1 MKNVIV
7 VAAALLLGGASVS
20 AQDSDALS
28 REVTVE
34 KSYSPRVDNAAKIT
48 GVPEVEDPLVEQ
60 PLAEFS
66 TWAVPVMG
74 SPRTQPLPASLLATQ
89 EPFDKKFGYAQFG
102 IGNNLN
108 IRGDAGLRL
117 LNTPADQI
125 GIWYNHYSTGGRLP
139 YLDPPE
145 WCGDK
150 VYQHQNS
157 NTVNLTY
164 KHLFKKVEWK
174 TAGAYRSNAF
184 NYYGFSLRPL
194 PVMEGENTQHVNQY
208 AVSTAVRSVKDELV
222 VFDASVGFEGFRN
235 RIGYMIGSDGGV
247 ENHLETRL
255 TLAVVM
261 REGSRH
267 RLGFDTK
274 LDNLFYRRTHARNYT
289 VFSFTP
295 FYKYASDKI
304 RFKAGAKMDVSAHD
318 GTVFRFAP
326 DVEFNVDF
334 GKSFHFYTVVEGGKE
349 LNTWSR
355 MSSRNIYLNPTERL
369 ASTYTP
375 VDALVGLYCD
385 YLPGFKVRGFV
396 GVKSSVS
403 ALFDMRRAEAVTAD
417 GLIASHEV
425 VDYVPLDAFRVLGG
439 VNVEYNLS
447 NILKGEVRW
456 VYNGW
461 MTRGGRD
468 FILSSLPRNE
478 WYIDLGVYPVKSL
491 AIKALFYI
499 GSGRGYRYDAVAGVE
514 GTGARMSDIYELNLS
529 VDYNITKMIRVFAEG
544 NNLLSQHYDIYYG
557 MPAQRINFLVG
568 MGVDF

>member
-1 MKNVIV
+1 MKRDLVF
-7 VAAALLLGGASVS
+7 AAAFMVCAMGVS
-20 AQDSDALS
+20 AQNGDDFS

-34 KSYSPRVDNAAKIT
+34 KSYSPSVDNAAKIV
-48 GVPEVEDPLVEQ
+48 GVPEVEDPLVEK

-66 TWAVPVMG
+66 SWAVPVMG
-74 SPRTQPLPASLLATQ
+74 TPKTQPLSASILSSQ
-89 EPFDKKFGYAQFG
+89 EPFDKKYGYARFG
-102 IGNNLN
+102 MGNYLN

-117 LNTPADQI
+117 LNTPSDQL
-125 GIWYNHYSTGGRLP
+125 GIWYNHYSTGGRLS
-139 YLDPPE
+139 YLDHPV

-157 NTVNLTY
+157 NTVNITY
-164 KHLFKKVEWK
+164 KHLFKKVEWR

-184 NYYGFSLRPL
+184 NYYGFSLLPP
-194 PVMEGENTQHVNQY
+194 PVMEGGNTQHANQY
-208 AVSTAVRSVKDELV
+208 AVSTAVRSVKEGPV

-235 RIGYMIGSDGGV
+235 RTGYLIGSDGGV

-255 TLAVVM
+255 SFAAALS
-261 REGSRH
+261 EGSRH
-267 RLGFDTK
+267 RMGFDVK
-274 LDNLFYRRTHARNYT
+274 LDNLFYRRTQSGNYT

-295 FYKYASDKI
+295 FYKYASDKV
-304 RFKAGAKMDVSAHD
+304 RFKAGARMDVSAHD

-326 DVEFNVDF
+326 DVAFNVDF
-334 GKSFHFYTVVEGGKE
+334 GKSFHFYTVVNGGKE
-349 LNTWSR
+349 LNTWSK
-355 MSSRNIYLNPTERL
+355 MSSQNIYINPSVRL

-375 VDALVGLYCD
+375 VNALVGLYCD

-403 ALFDMRRAEAVTAD
+403 ALFDVRRYETLQN
-417 GLIASHEV
+417 GMIASHEV
-425 VDYVPLDAFRVLGG
+425 VDYAPLDAFRVLGG

-461 MTRGGRD
+461 MTRGNRD
-468 FILSSLPRNE
+468 FILSSLPKNE
-478 WYIDLGVYPVKSL
+478 WYVDLGVYPLKSL
-491 AIKALFYI
+491 SIKALFYI
-499 GSGRGYRYDAVAGVE
+499 GSGRGYRYDNTDGVE
-514 GTGARMSDIYELNLS
+514 NPPLKMGDIYELNLS
-529 VDYNITKMIRVFAEG
+529 VNYNITKMLRVFAEG

>member
-1 MKNVIV
+1 MKNGLVF
-7 VAAALLLGGASVS
+7 AAALLLGSVS
-20 AQDSDALS
+20 VTAQEAGGLS

-34 KSYSPRVDNAAKIT
+34 KSYSPQVDNAVKIT
-48 GVPEVEDPLVEQ
+48 GVPEVEDPLVEK

-66 TWAVPVMG
+66 SWAVPMMG

-89 EPFDKKFGYAQFG
+89 EPFDKKWGYAQFG

-117 LNTPADQI
+117 LNTSADQL
-125 GIWYNHYSTGGRLP
+125 GIWYNHYSTGGRLS
-139 YLDPPE
+139 YLDPPA
-145 WCGDK
+145 WSADK

-164 KHLFKKVEWK
+164 KHLFKKVEWR
-174 TAGAYRSNAF
+174 TAGAYRSNTF
-184 NYYGFSLRPL
+184 NYYGFSLQPL
-194 PVMEGENTQHVNQY
+194 PVMEGEDTQRASQY

-235 RIGYMIGSDGGV
+235 RIGYLTGTDGGV

-255 TLAVVM
+255 SLAVALS
-261 REGSRH
+261 EGSRH
-267 RLGFDTK
+267 RLGFDVK
-274 LDNLFYRRTHARNYT
+274 LDNLFYRRTGARNYT

-304 RFKAGAKMDVSAHD
+304 RFRAGAKMDVSAHD

-334 GKSFHFYTVVEGGKE
+334 GKSFHFYTVVDGGKE

-375 VDALVGLYCD
+375 VNALAGLYCD

-403 ALFDMRRAEAVTAD
+403 ALFDMRRREMVVN
-417 GLIASHEV
+417 GMIASHEV

-439 VNVEYNLS
+439 VNMEYNLS

-461 MTRGGRD
+461 MTRGERD

-478 WYIDLGVYPVKSL
+478 WYIDLGVYPVKAL
-491 AIKALFYI
+491 AIKAMFYI
-499 GSGRGYRYDAVAGVE
+499 GSGRGYRCDYPDAGLPQ
-514 GTGARMSDIYELNLS
+514 TRMSDIYELNLS
-529 VDYNITKMIRVFAEG
+529 VDYNITKMLRVFAQG

>member
-1 MKNVIV
+1 MKNSVIIV
-7 VAAALLLGGASVS
+7 VLLSLGVFSAQ

-34 KSYSPRVDNAAKIT
+34 KNYSPRVDNAAKIT

-66 TWAVPVMG
+66 AWAVPLMG
-74 SPRTQPLPASLLATQ
+74 TPRTQPLSASILASQ
-89 EPFDKKFGYAQFG
+89 EPFDKKYGYARLG

-117 LNTPADQI
+117 LNTPSDQL

-139 YLDPPE
+139 YLDPPA
-145 WCGDK
+145 WSGDK

-174 TAGAYRSNAF
+174 TAAAYRSNAF
-184 NYYGFSLRPL
+184 NYYGFSLQPL
-194 PVMEGENTQHVNQY
+194 PVMEGENTQHANQY

-222 VFDASVGFEGFRN
+222 VFDASVGFEGFKN
-235 RIGYMIGSDGGV
+235 RIGYLIGSDGGV
-247 ENHLETRL
+247 ENHLETRFSMAVAL
-255 TLAVVM
+255 T
-261 REGSRH
+261 EGSRH
-267 RLGFDTK
+267 RLGFDVK
-274 LDNLFYRRTHARNYT
+274 LDNLFYRRAQSHNYT

-295 FYKYASDKI
+295 FYKYASEKI

-326 DVEFNVDF
+326 DVAFNVDF
-334 GKSFHFYTVVEGGKE
+334 GKSFHFYTVVDGGKE
-349 LNTWSR
+349 LNTWSK
-355 MSSRNIYLNPTERL
+355 MSSRNIYLNPSQRL

-375 VDALVGLYCD
+375 VNALVGLYCD

-403 ALFDMRRAEAVTAD
+403 ALFDVRRYETVTD
-417 GLIASHEV
+417 GMIASHEV
-425 VDYVPLDAFRVLGG
+425 VDYAPLDAFRVLGG

-478 WYIDLGVYPVKSL
+478 WYVDLGVYPMKTL

-499 GSGRGYRYDAVAGVE
+499 GSGRGYRYDNPEGVE
-514 GTGARMSDIYELNLS
+514 NPPLKMSDIYELNLTI
-529 VDYNITKMIRVFAEG
+529 DYNITKMIRLFAEG

-568 MGVDF
+568 LGVDF

>member
-1 MKNVIV
+1 MKNVFVI
-7 VAAALLLGGASVS
+7 AAALSLCIVSVS
-20 AQDSDALS
+20 AQDSDGLS

-66 TWAVPVMG
+66 SWAVPVMG
-74 SPRTQPLPASLLATQ
+74 VPKTQPLPASLLATQ

-102 IGNNLN
+102 MGNNLN

-117 LNTPADQI
+117 LNTSADQL
-125 GIWYNHYSTGGRLP
+125 GIWYNHYSTGGRLS
-139 YLDPPE
+139 YLSPPS
-145 WCGDK
+145 WSSDK

-164 KHLFKKVEWK
+164 KHLFKKVEWR
-174 TAGAYRSNAF
+174 TSGAYRSNAF
-184 NYYGFSLRPL
+184 NYYGFSLLPL
-194 PVMEGENTQHVNQY
+194 PVKEGEDTQHVNQY

-235 RIGYMIGSDGGV
+235 RIGYLIGSDGGV

-255 TLAVVM
+255 SLAVALS
-261 REGSRH
+261 EGSRH
-267 RLGFDTK
+267 RLGFDVK
-274 LDNLFYRRTHARNYT
+274 LDNLFYRRTQARNYT

-334 GKSFHFYTVVEGGKE
+334 GKSFHFYTVVDGGKE
-349 LNTWSR
+349 LNTWSK
-355 MSSRNIYLNPTERL
+355 MSSQNIYLNPTMRL

-375 VDALVGLYCD
+375 VNALVGLYCD

-403 ALFDMRRAEAVTAD
+403 ALFDVRRSETVAD
-417 GLIASHEV
+417 GMIVSHEV
-425 VDYVPLDAFRVLGG
+425 VDYAPLDAFRILGG

-461 MTRGGRD
+461 MTRGERD

-478 WYIDLGVYPVKSL
+478 WVIDLGIYPVKSL

-499 GSGRGYRYDAVAGVE
+499 GSGRGYRYDNPDGVE
-514 GTGARMSDIYELNLS
+514 NPPVKMSDIYELNLS

-568 MGVDF
+568 LGIDF

>member
-1 MKNVIV
+1 MKNVFVI
-7 VAAALLLGGASVS
+7 AAALSLCIVSVS
-20 AQDSDALS
+20 AQDSDGLS
-28 REVTVE
+28 REVIVE

-66 TWAVPVMG
+66 SWAVPVMG
-74 SPRTQPLPASLLATQ
+74 VPKTQPLPASLLATQ

-102 IGNNLN
+102 MGNNLN

-117 LNTPADQI
+117 LNTSADQL
-125 GIWYNHYSTGGRLP
+125 GIWYNHYSTGGRLS
-139 YLDPPE
+139 YLSPPS
-145 WCGDK
+145 WSSDK

-164 KHLFKKVEWK
+164 KHLFKKVEWI
-174 TAGAYRSNAF
+174 TSGAYRSNAF
-184 NYYGFSLRPL
+184 NYYGFSLLPL
-194 PVMEGENTQHVNQY
+194 PVKEGEDTQHVNQY

-235 RIGYMIGSDGGV
+235 RIGYLIGSDGGV

-255 TLAVVM
+255 SLAVALS
-261 REGSRH
+261 EGSRH
-267 RLGFDTK
+267 RLGFDVK
-274 LDNLFYRRTHARNYT
+274 LDNLFYRRTQARNYT

-334 GKSFHFYTVVEGGKE
+334 GKSFHFYTVVDGGKE
-349 LNTWSR
+349 LNTWSK
-355 MSSRNIYLNPTERL
+355 MSSQNIYLNPTMRL

-375 VDALVGLYCD
+375 VNALVGLYCD

-403 ALFDMRRAEAVTAD
+403 ALFDVRRSETVAD
-417 GLIASHEV
+417 GMIVSHEV
-425 VDYVPLDAFRVLGG
+425 VDYAPLDAFRILGG

-461 MTRGGRD
+461 MTRGERD

-478 WYIDLGVYPVKSL
+478 WFIDLGIYPVKSL

-499 GSGRGYRYDAVAGVE
+499 GSGRGYRYDNPDGVE
-514 GTGARMSDIYELNLS
+514 NPPVKMSDIYELNLS

-568 MGVDF
+568 LGIDF

>member
-1 MKNVIV
+1 M
-7 VAAALLLGGASVS
+7 
-20 AQDSDALS
+20 
-28 REVTVE
+28 E
-34 KSYSPRVDNAAKIT
+34 
-48 GVPEVEDPLVEQ
+48 
-60 PLAEFS
+60 
-66 TWAVPVMG
+66 W
-74 SPRTQPLPASLLATQ
+74 RTS
-89 EPFDKKFGYAQFG
+89 
-102 IGNNLN
+102 
-108 IRGDAGLRL
+108 
-117 LNTPADQI
+117 
-125 GIWYNHYSTGGRLP
+125 
-139 YLDPPE
+139 
-145 WCGDK
+145 
-150 VYQHQNS
+150 
-157 NTVNLTY
+157 
-164 KHLFKKVEWK
+164 
-174 TAGAYRSNAF
+174 GAYRSNAF
-184 NYYGFSLRPL
+184 NYYGFSLLPL
-194 PVMEGENTQHVNQY
+194 PVKEGEDTQHVNQY

-235 RIGYMIGSDGGV
+235 RIGYLIGSDGGV

-255 TLAVVM
+255 SLAVALS
-261 REGSRH
+261 EGSRH
-267 RLGFDTK
+267 RLGFDVK
-274 LDNLFYRRTHARNYT
+274 LDNLFYRRTQARNYT

-334 GKSFHFYTVVEGGKE
+334 GKSFHFYTVVDGGKE
-349 LNTWSR
+349 LNTWSK
-355 MSSRNIYLNPTERL
+355 MSSQNIYLNPTMRL

-375 VDALVGLYCD
+375 VNALVGLYCD

-403 ALFDMRRAEAVTAD
+403 ALFDVRRSETVAD
-417 GLIASHEV
+417 GMIVSHEV
-425 VDYVPLDAFRVLGG
+425 VDYAPLDAFRILGG

-461 MTRGGRD
+461 MTRGERD

-478 WYIDLGVYPVKSL
+478 WFIDLGIYPVKSL

-499 GSGRGYRYDAVAGVE
+499 GSGRGYRYDNPDGVE
-514 GTGARMSDIYELNLS
+514 NPPVKMSDIYELNLS

-568 MGVDF
+568 LGIDF